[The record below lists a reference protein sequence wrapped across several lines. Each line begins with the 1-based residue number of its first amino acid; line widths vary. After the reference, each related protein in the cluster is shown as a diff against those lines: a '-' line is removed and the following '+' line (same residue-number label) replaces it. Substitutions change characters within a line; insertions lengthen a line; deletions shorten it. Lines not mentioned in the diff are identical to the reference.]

1 MQLINAITPLIHEKN
16 TDKVTSR
23 KTDEL
28 SAVMIILKS
37 LCPVI
42 LHRDE
47 SGNNFVMRYANVEIT
62 SRFYFQIRKIRDAI
76 RECGIHFT
84 FFS

>member
-1 MQLINAITPLIHEKN
+1 MIT
-16 TDKVTSR
+16 
-23 KTDEL
+23 
-28 SAVMIILKS
+28 LKS

-47 SGNNFVMRYANVEIT
+47 SGTNFVMRYANVEIT
-62 SRFYFQIRKIRDAI
+62 SHFYFQIRQIRDAI

-84 FFS
+84 FFREVFPDSDLGASIDVY